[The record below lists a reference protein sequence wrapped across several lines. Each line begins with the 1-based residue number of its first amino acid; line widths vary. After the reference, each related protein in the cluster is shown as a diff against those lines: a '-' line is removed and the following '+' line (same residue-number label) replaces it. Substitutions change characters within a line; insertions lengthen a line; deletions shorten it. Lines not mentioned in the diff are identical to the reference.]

1 MNGLEKIIH
10 LNQYMGF
17 EITRDDSPG
26 GEAQTNCPIG
36 SFEESFGGDSSAVL
50 SPRSFPIYMAAANG
64 RPVPILKTV
73 LTSACE
79 RNCRYCAFS
88 ARRDYRRIS
97 YKPEELAQIV
107 DQLYRGGLV
116 RGAFLSSGV
125 AGGGMRTQDRLL
137 ETAEILRNKLHF
149 QGYLHL
155 KIMPGAERAQVER
168 SLELAD
174 RVSINLE
181 APSTER
187 LRELAP
193 EKVFLDELLRP
204 LQWVEEIRNSHYPV
218 RAWKQRWPSTTTQF
232 VVGGTDERDVEFL
245 KISRFLHRTLHLRR
259 VYFSGFRPVSGT
271 PLEDQP
277 SVDPVRVHRLYQ
289 AAFLLRDYGFE
300 MEDFTFSGEGN
311 LPLESDPKYA
321 WAQSHL
327 AHNPV
332 EVNQADFNQLLRVPG
347 IGPVGAQSILTARR
361 RERLRSVESLK
372 ALGVRTSRA
381 VPFILL
387 DGRRPPQQLSLW

>member
-1 MNGLEKIIH
+1 MNGLEKVIH

-17 EITRDDSPG
+17 EVTQDDVPEEG
-26 GEAQTNCPIG
+26 GTTACAMG
-36 SFEESFGGDSSAVL
+36 RFEETFGGDSGAASL
-50 SPRSFPIYMAAANG
+50 PRSFPIYMAAANG
-64 RPVPILKTV
+64 RRVPILKTV

-97 YKPEELAQIV
+97 YKTEELAGIV

-125 AGGGMRTQDRLL
+125 AGGGRRTQDRLL
-137 ETAEILRNKLHF
+137 ATAEILRKKLHF
-149 QGYLHL
+149 EGYLHL

-168 SLELAD
+168 ALELAD

-193 EKVFLDELLRP
+193 EKVFLEELLRP
-204 LQWVEEIRNSHYPV
+204 LQWVEEIRNRHYPD
-218 RAWKQRWPSTTTQF
+218 RAWKQRWPTTTTQF
-232 VVGGTDERDVEFL
+232 VVGGTDEKDEEYL

-271 PLEDQP
+271 PLESHP
-277 SVDPVRVHRLYQ
+277 AVNPLRVHRLYQ

-300 MEDFTFSGEGN
+300 MEDFAFGGDGN
-311 LPLESDPKYA
+311 LPLENDPKYA
-321 WAQSHL
+321 WAQFHL
-327 AHNPV
+327 AEDPV
-332 EVNQADFNQLLRVPG
+332 EINLAGFHQLLRVPG
-347 IGPVGAQSILTARR
+347 IGPVGAKSILAAR
-361 RERLRSVESLK
+361 EKEHLRSLESLK